1 MTLGGVVASVE
12 TTPPSPRPECH
23 MTPLN
28 PVTAVL
34 DRVRAWSVASQQ
46 GARRNAMV
54 ANTALAA
61 RRAERQDVDAYFAAL
76 RPKPRLPTA
85 VHR

>member
-1 MTLGGVVASVE
+1 MTSIN
-12 TTPPSPRPECH
+12 
-23 MTPLN
+23 PLFA
-28 PVTAVL
+28 VRSAVL
-34 DRVRAWSVASQQ
+34 GRVRAWSVESQQ

-76 RPKPRLPTA
+76 RPEASAQQLPNV

>member
-1 MTLGGVVASVE
+1 
-12 TTPPSPRPECH
+12 

-28 PVTAVL
+28 PVSAML
-34 DRVRAWSVASQQ
+34 DRVRAWSVESQQ

-76 RPKPRLPTA
+76 RPKPSAQRLPT
-85 VHR
+85 VVQR

>member
-1 MTLGGVVASVE
+1 
-12 TTPPSPRPECH
+12 

-28 PVTAVL
+28 PLFAVPSAVL
-34 DRVRAWSVASQQ
+34 GRVRAWSVESQQ

-61 RRAERQDVDAYFAAL
+61 RRAERQDVDAYFASPACASSA
-76 RPKPRLPTA
+76 RAPRLPTA